1 MQKQQI
7 KDAIKS
13 KVFGVI
19 HNLII
24 HPLMVFLPVNI
35 GDWLHDETA
44 KIAFG
49 NLSNVTAPENQTKD

>member
-7 KDAIKS
+7 KDTIKS

-44 KIAFG
+44 KIAF
-49 NLSNVTAPENQTKD
+49 PESFK